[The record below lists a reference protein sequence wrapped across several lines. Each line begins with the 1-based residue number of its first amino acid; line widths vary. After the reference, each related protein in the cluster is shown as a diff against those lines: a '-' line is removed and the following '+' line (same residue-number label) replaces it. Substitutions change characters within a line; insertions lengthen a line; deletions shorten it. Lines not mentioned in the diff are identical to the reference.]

1 MRQHQW
7 GAVLLVALPDR
18 PGMLHL
24 LGQFGEQTGRQRHNP
39 VVPAFGPP
47 DAEAA
52 SFEVYVFDTQIERLR
67 NAHAAAV
74 KQPCDQVGRVAA
86 LVLDGLKQQLRFGD
100 RWCMAGMNRPL
111 GTEGVHGA
119 NRLRQHLSVKEE
131 DGVKSLVLGAGRDIA
146 AAGQVGKELLQL
158 LLAGKALG
166 HFTQRRQVAAQPENV
181 TLFCGK
187 GFVLSPDDFA
197 HPADGL

>member
-1 MRQHQW
+1 M
-7 GAVLLVALPDR
+7 
-18 PGMLHL
+18 
-24 LGQFGEQTGRQRHNP
+24 
-39 VVPAFGPP
+39 PP

-52 SFEVYVFDTQIERLR
+52 SFEVYGFDAQIERLR
-67 NAHAAAV
+67 HPQSAAV
-74 KQPCDQVGRVAA
+74 KQPCNQVGRVAA

-146 AAGQVGKELLQL
+146 AAGQVGRGLLQL
-158 LLAGKALG
+158 LLASKALG